1 MIRVKTLPLAIAVVA
16 VMFGGVALSKAV
28 GYWNTTSTKEPAKFK
43 NGELAGLPN
52 PADIRGSYTWLD
64 LEKAFGVPAAE
75 SARAFSTAD
84 RALDPAERVSVL
96 EELYL
101 PILPPGLEI
110 GTGAVR
116 LFVSLYTGLP
126 LEAEEGS
133 VLPDGALEL
142 LSQRPGMDDEAL
154 GRYVIPSN
162 APAAPAPAAPA
173 PTAPAP
179 AAPAP
184 AAPAPAAPAG
194 AAPAPAAPAPA
205 APAPAAPVPAAASP
219 AASQSGTS
227 QAGTGSGQA
236 TARSIVGKTTFGDLY
251 DWGLTEDQVA
261 AAIGYAPGPR
271 SQSVRDS
278 ATANGKEFSELKIAL
293 QALVDA
299 KP

>member
-162 APAAPAPAAPA
+162 APAAPAPAAPV
-173 PTAPAP
+173 P

-184 AAPAPAAPAG
+184 AAPA
-194 AAPAPAAPAPA
+194 
-205 APAPAAPVPAAASP
+205 PAAASP

-299 KP
+299 RP

>member
-162 APAAPAPAAPA
+162 APAAPAPAAP
-173 PTAPAP
+173 
-179 AAPAP
+179 
-184 AAPAPAAPAG
+184 
-194 AAPAPAAPAPA
+194 
-205 APAPAAPVPAAASP
+205 VPAAASP
-219 AASQSGTS
+219 AASQSGSS

-299 KP
+299 RP

>member
-162 APAAPAPAAPA
+162 AP
-173 PTAPAP
+173 TAPA
-179 AAPAP
+179 
-184 AAPAPAAPAG
+184 
-194 AAPAPAAPAPA
+194 
-205 APAPAAPVPAAASP
+205 PAAASP

-299 KP
+299 RP

>member
-162 APAAPAPAAPA
+162 APAAPAPAAP
-173 PTAPAP
+173 
-179 AAPAP
+179 
-184 AAPAPAAPAG
+184 
-194 AAPAPAAPAPA
+194 
-205 APAPAAPVPAAASP
+205 VPAAASP